1 MKSPAAIRKQI
12 AKLQAQIAA
21 TEKSREK
28 ALRKIITDMQ
38 KHDLSL
44 SDLRD
49 AMSVKPKRALGRKK
63 ATGSVPAKFRD
74 DKGNTWSGRG
84 REPKWMTEAIA
95 QGRKRSDFA
104 I

>member
-28 ALRKIITDMQ
+28 ALRKIIADMQ

-44 SDLRD
+44 TDLRD
-49 AMSVKPKRALGRKK
+49 AMGAKPKRAVRKK
-63 ATGSVPAKFRD
+63 TTGSVPVKFRD